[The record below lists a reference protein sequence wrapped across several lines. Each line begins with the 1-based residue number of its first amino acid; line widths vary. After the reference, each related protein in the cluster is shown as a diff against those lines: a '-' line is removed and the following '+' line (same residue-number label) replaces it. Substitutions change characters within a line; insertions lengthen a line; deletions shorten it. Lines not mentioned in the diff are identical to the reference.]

1 MLTSN
6 NKQQNSGIF
15 FSSRQV
21 LLRLIL
27 LPVGLN
33 ADIASSSLPYNC
45 VNYYF
50 TRIAVIRVKLVC
62 LQSLHVPIIA
72 EARKKEEGRRKTEAR
87 KKEEGRRKREE
98 GRRKKEEGRRKREEG
113 FAVSVSRRKGGF
125 RDVYAQFQSRNIAVL
140 GVSTD
145 DA

>member
-72 EARKKEEGRRKTEAR
+72 EARKKEEGRRK
-87 KKEEGRRKREE
+87 REE
-98 GRRKKEEGRRKREEG
+98 GRRKKEEGRRKRE
-113 FAVSVSRRKGGF
+113 
-125 RDVYAQFQSRNIAVL
+125 
-140 GVSTD
+140 
-145 DA
+145 

>member
-72 EARKKEEGRRKTEAR
+72 EARKKEEGRRK
-87 KKEEGRRKREE
+87 REE